1 MSSGK
6 ILVADDEP
14 SVRESV
20 GYALKQEGFDV
31 TIAADGDDAEAKI
44 GPDVAY
50 DLLILDIMMPGK
62 SGLDLCRD
70 VRGRSPV
77 PIILLTA
84 KDAEVDKVVG
94 LEVGADDYV
103 TKPFSVRELLG
114 RVRAQLRRREL
125 DRGAG
130 NSGEGASSKG
140 IDAGDVMIDLA
151 RHLVTIRGEP
161 VNLTRSEFQVLRLL
175 AEHPGQVFSRLEI
188 MEELWQSEFSGD
200 VRACDVH
207 ISNLRQKIERDPQDP
222 ELVLTVRGV
231 GYKLIE
237 PE

>member
-1 MSSGK
+1 MTDSTTAR
-6 ILVADDEP
+6 ILIADDEP
-14 SVRESV
+14 SVRDSV
-20 GYALKQEGFDV
+20 GYALRQEGFDV
-31 TIAADGDDAEAKI
+31 ILAVDGDDAERKI
-44 GPDVAY
+44 GGEAPEF
-50 DLLILDIMMPGK
+50 DLLVLDIMMPGR

-125 DRGAG
+125 DRSSAT
-130 NSGEGASSKG
+130 GEGAT
-140 IDAGDVMIDLA
+140 IEAGSVRIDLA
-151 RHLVTIRGEP
+151 RHLVTVRGEP
-161 VNLTRSEFQVLRLL
+161 VSLTRSEFQVLRLL
-175 AEHPGQVFSRLEI
+175 AGRPGQVFSRREI

-207 ISNLRQKIERDPQDP
+207 ISNLRQKIERDPQEP

-231 GYKLIE
+231 GYKLAE
-237 PE
+237 

>member
-1 MSSGK
+1 MSSGR
-6 ILVADDEP
+6 ILIADDEP
-14 SVRESV
+14 SVRDSV
-20 GYALKQEGFDV
+20 GYALAQEGFEV
-31 TIAADGDDAEAKI
+31 TPAADGDEAAQLLGNGI
-44 GPDVAY
+44 PY
-50 DLLILDIMMPGK
+50 DLLILDIMMPGP
-62 SGLDLCRD
+62 SGLDICRD
-70 VRGRSPV
+70 VRSRSAV
-77 PIILLTA
+77 PIIVLTA

-125 DRGAG
+125 DRALTV
-130 NSGEGASSKG
+130 EGGSSS
-140 IDAGDVMIDLA
+140 IEAGDVSIDLA
-151 RHLVTIRGEP
+151 RHLVTVRGEP

-175 AEHPGQVFSRLEI
+175 ADRPGQVFSRLEI

-222 ELVLTVRGV
+222 ELVVTVRGI
-231 GYKLIE
+231 GYKLVE